1 MAGMKMLL
9 LGLAAMLLQADA
21 LIERLTV
28 RDDTRLMFAVDTFGF
43 DEGGKID
50 LKIKKVRRSSPP
62 VPPSRGRQ
70 SLLVVDCA

>member
-28 RDDTRLMFAVDTFGF
+28 RDDTRLMFAVDTFGVDTF
-43 DEGGKID
+43 GVCVSKLRQTKE
-50 LKIKKVRRSSPP
+50 LKLQTCTRVTF
-62 VPPSRGRQ
+62 
-70 SLLVVDCA
+70 

>member
-28 RDDTRLMFAVDTFGF
+28 RDDTRLMFAVDTFGVF
-43 DEGGKID
+43 
-50 LKIKKVRRSSPP
+50 VC
-62 VPPSRGRQ
+62 VCVQ
-70 SLLVVDCA
+70 T

>member
-1 MAGMKMLL
+1 MAGMKVLL

-62 VPPSRGRQ
+62 VPPRFSN
-70 SLLVVDCA
+70 SEIFFSHL